1 MKMCKYSY
9 SNGRCANI
17 DIDSSF
23 CIGEEKCSLSNILK
37 AMNFNEPLEDN
48 DWLAIPLKVWKIG
61 NGKNED

>member
-9 SNGRCANI
+9 SNGRCGNI

-23 CIGEEKCSLSNILK
+23 CIGEKKCSLSNILR
-37 AMNFNEPLEDN
+37 AISFNEHRGDN